1 MIGLLSIGTAI
12 VAATVVFHVLGLTLL
27 SGLLK
32 CLAGRP
38 LGQGTSHHG
47 GVPRYR
53 GAGPPGHTHHR
64 SMVLGRV
71 YLALGE
77 FRALETALYFSVV
90 TATTL
95 GYGELVLSERWRLL
109 STFEAMGGLMLVGV
123 SAAYVTLSV
132 HRDADSDSGLG
143 RCGVEAAT
151 LIARCRSHD

>member
-1 MIGLLSIGTAI
+1 MTSSGWTRQHRCEYRQTTVQEPWG
-12 VAATVVFHVLGLTLL
+12 AT
-27 SGLLK
+27 
-32 CLAGRP
+32 
-38 LGQGTSHHG
+38 
-47 GVPRYR
+47 
-53 GAGPPGHTHHR
+53 
-64 SMVLGRV
+64 
-71 YLALGE
+71 
-77 FRALETALYFSVV
+77 V

-109 STFEAMGGLMLVGV
+109 ITFEAMGGLMLVGV